1 MADHHDASDE
11 FKDELQPTVERS
23 QFGVSKKPKNPV
35 VEEFRAPMTSS
46 ELSKGP
52 EELTE
57 QRGTKVKLARFCDFV
72 IAHHCIFR
80 LGDAHPGSCRFD
92 DGHYRCMDFD

>member
-1 MADHHDASDE
+1 MAEHRQPPEDE
-11 FKDELQPTVERS
+11 KLQPIVERS

-35 VEEFRAPMTSS
+35 AEEFRAPITSA

-57 QRGTKVKLARFCDFV
+57 RRGTKVNWRVFIISAAVILAFSLWAMLMPDHASSTMKNAV
-72 IAHHCIFR
+72 A
-80 LGDAHPGSCRFD
+80 
-92 DGHYRCMDFD
+92 